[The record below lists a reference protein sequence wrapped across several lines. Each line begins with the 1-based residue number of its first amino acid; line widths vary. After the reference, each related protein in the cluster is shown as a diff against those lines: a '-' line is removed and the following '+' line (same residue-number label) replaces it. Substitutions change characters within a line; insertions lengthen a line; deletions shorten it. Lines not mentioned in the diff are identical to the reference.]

1 MSVCYDRDVKD
12 TANTSRKRVVSKKS
26 DDPILPQ
33 IVNIITEPVGNVA
46 ESFVESVNSSPGR
59 QPSKRAR

>member
-33 IVNIITEPVGNVA
+33 DINIITKPVGNVA
-46 ESFVESVNSSPGR
+46 ESLIESVDSTPCR